1 MFDINWNQPQ
11 DTWMDICHHVS
22 ILYKKSLYYEDMD
35 SEQKRQLIY
44 RLKVIGLKIE
54 KYESEYRVENDY
66 DEYIDILNNI
76 RDNVS
81 D

>member
-11 DTWMDICHHVS
+11 DRWIDICHRIS
-22 ILYKKSLYYEDMD
+22 ILYKKSLYYEDMN

-44 RLKVIGLKIE
+44 LLKVIELKIE

-66 DEYIDILNNI
+66 DEYVDILNSINNI
-76 RDNVS
+76 IYD
-81 D
+81 